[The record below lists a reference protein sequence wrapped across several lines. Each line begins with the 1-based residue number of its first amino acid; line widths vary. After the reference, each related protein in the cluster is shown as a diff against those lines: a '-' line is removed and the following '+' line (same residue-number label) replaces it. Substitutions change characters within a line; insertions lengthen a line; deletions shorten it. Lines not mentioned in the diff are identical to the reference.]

1 MGARELV
8 CRTNLARKRWDLTQ
22 RNGIRLRKQAVVFKR
37 REGRKPHSG
46 MLALR
51 SASWRGSGFF
61 RRLTLLRW
69 QHLDDADFLAELGR
83 SGRQGDCK
91 KALNCQDNRAAT
103 AADCAERRIGVQDWT
118 NDRPEPKQFS
128 TVNFEH

>member
-22 RNGIRLRKQAVVFKR
+22 QSGICLRKQTVVFKR

-51 SASWRGSGFF
+51 SASSQGSGFF
-61 RRLTLLRW
+61 RRLTFLMATS
-69 QHLDDADFLAELGR
+69 DDADFLAELG
-83 SGRQGDCK
+83 SQAGRAIAK
-91 KALNCQDNRAAT
+91 K
-103 AADCAERRIGVQDWT
+103 
-118 NDRPEPKQFS
+118 P
-128 TVNFEH
+128 

>member
-46 MLALR
+46 MLALQ
-51 SASWRGSGFF
+51 SASWRGPGFF
-61 RRLTLLRW
+61 RRWMSLSGDTLGLRF
-69 QHLDDADFLAELGR
+69 LDGIEAVTQAGR
-83 SGRQGDCK
+83 LQKSLDLPRQPSGNSSRSR
-91 KALNCQDNRAAT
+91 RAAKWS
-103 AADCAERRIGVQDWT
+103 ARLDERQT
-118 NDRPEPKQFS
+118 
-128 TVNFEH
+128 

>member
-22 RNGIRLRKQAVVFKR
+22 QSGICLRKQTVVFKR

-51 SASWRGSGFF
+51 SASWQGPGFF
-61 RRLTLLRW
+61 RRLTFLMATS
-69 QHLDDADFLAELGR
+69 DDADFLAELGQ

>member
-51 SASWRGSGFF
+51 SASWQGPGFF
-61 RRLTLLRW
+61 RRLTFLMATS
-69 QHLDDADFLAELGR
+69 DDADFLAELGQ

-91 KALNCQDNRAAT
+91 KSLELPRQPSGNSSRLRRAASWS
-103 AADCAERRIGVQDWT
+103 ERLDERQT
-118 NDRPEPKQFS
+118 
-128 TVNFEH
+128 